1 MIFKD
6 KFALLIPGVRGLSN
20 EHAEDLA
27 DRFRK
32 AGGRV
37 IMPDKGKSF
46 YPNCIF
52 SGQRKSQ
59 RGLQRSYI
67 YYYTKD

>member
-20 EHAEDLA
+20 DHAEDLA

-37 IMPDKGKSF
+37 IMPDKGKPLNF
-46 YPNCIF
+46 
-52 SGQRKSQ
+52 QR
-59 RGLQRSYI
+59 
-67 YYYTKD
+67 YYSLKRKY